1 MAHMPSAE
9 EYAALLEALDETK
22 KGRENLV
29 GELRVVRIERD
40 LLEEQLNKFKRQ
52 LFAAKSEAGATH
64 QKDMF
69 FNESEVL
76 GAQAQP
82 AVEDA
87 STTQTRSMCRRT
99 SAP

>member
-1 MAHMPSAE
+1 MVHMPTAE
-9 EYAALLEALDETK
+9 EHAALLEALDEAK

-76 GAQAQP
+76 GAQAQS